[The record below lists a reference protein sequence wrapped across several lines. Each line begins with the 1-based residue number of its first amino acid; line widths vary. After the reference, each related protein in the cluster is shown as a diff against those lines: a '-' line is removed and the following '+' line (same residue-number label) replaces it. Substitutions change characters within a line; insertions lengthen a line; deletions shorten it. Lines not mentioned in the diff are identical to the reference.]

1 MIEGDINDF
10 IRLPVVYLTK
20 DGLLE
25 IERLHGCKEDLQQYK
40 IKLND
45 PDKDPYLPVDEPE
58 LEFNS
63 FTEIEDAINRIYT
76 ATEYSRHINKS
87 VRLRDIA
94 DYEPSD
100 YASDMSVVSMYNR
113 TGYTIN
119 MSYDELDKLIAER
132 YGNS

>member
-10 IRLPVVYLTK
+10 IKLPVVYLTK

-25 IERLHGCKEDLQQYK
+25 IERLHGCREELEISKA
-40 IKLND
+40 KLNN
-45 PDKDPYLPVDEPE
+45 PDRDPYLPVDEPD
-58 LEFNS
+58 LEFNT

-87 VRLRDIA
+87 VRLRDIS

-100 YASDMSVVSMYNR
+100 YTADMSVISLYNR

-119 MSYDELDKLIAER
+119 MSYNELDKLIAER